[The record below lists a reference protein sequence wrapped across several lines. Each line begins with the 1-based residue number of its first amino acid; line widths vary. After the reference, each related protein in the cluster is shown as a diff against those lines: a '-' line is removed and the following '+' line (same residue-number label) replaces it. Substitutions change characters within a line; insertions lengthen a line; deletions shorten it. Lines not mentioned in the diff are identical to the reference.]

1 MGYKFEQILLLVI
14 VDVDML
20 EVFQGE
26 HKKQKV
32 AIKSLKDQT
41 HDLQRF
47 LAEASV
53 MTLVLSIDE
62 CCLLMMCC
70 N

>member
-1 MGYKFEQILLLVI
+1 MGAMLLLI
-14 VDVDML
+14 MVDAYMV

-26 HKKQKV
+26 YRKQKV
-32 AIKSLKDQT
+32 AIKSLKDQS

-53 MTLVLSIDE
+53 MT
-62 CCLLMMCC
+62 
-70 N
+70 

>member
-1 MGYKFEQILLLVI
+1 MLLII
-14 VDVDML
+14 VDVDIL

-53 MTLVLSIDE
+53 MTLVLSIDG
-62 CCLLMMCC
+62 CCLLMVCC
-70 N
+70 H

>member
-1 MGYKFEQILLLVI
+1 MGYKFELTLLLII

-26 HKKQKV
+26 YKKQKV
-32 AIKSLKDQT
+32 AIKSLKDQS

-53 MTLVLSIDE
+53 MTLVLSINE
-62 CCLLMMCC
+62 RCLFTVCCD
-70 N
+70 